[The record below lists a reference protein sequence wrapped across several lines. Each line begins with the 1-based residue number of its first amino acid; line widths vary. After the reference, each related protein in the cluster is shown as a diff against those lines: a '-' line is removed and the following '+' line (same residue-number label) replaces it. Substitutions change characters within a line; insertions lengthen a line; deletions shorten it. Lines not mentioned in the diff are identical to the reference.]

1 MCAPPGGR
9 LSPTPGKRLR
19 PGSAYPSGMKTSIR
33 RSAWVLGIAA
43 VVAASLLTACGG
55 DATATESGE
64 GWNPAEVRAEAVRV
78 YESFAG
84 TQDQQ
89 NAGLVVRAH
98 ALNGAMDGCLDERGY
113 PQWDWSLARTYA
125 SPYDPLRPTEWFAE
139 LGDKVYS
146 ENEMA
151 MRGYVAAEAEMNADV
166 SRDPRYEQAID
177 ECLAETPQPSDSD
190 AHSVS
195 APAQT
200 PALVEAWRTTMHHAR
215 DDIGGDIGV
224 YYQCMEDAS
233 IPVLDN
239 DGLPYGGEESSA
251 KMASEAA
258 KAGPV
263 PTSAQDPATY
273 SDKWKHFLAEEEQII
288 DADVG
293 CRKDVYDEGITR
305 LGPVIAQFETDHAD
319 EIAKA
324 GQGWEQITERAAELG
339 YHGQSGPL
347 GK

>member
-1 MCAPPGGR
+1 M
-9 LSPTPGKRLR
+9 TV
-19 PGSAYPSGMKTSIR
+19 GSHMSRSIPL
-33 RSAWVLGIAA
+33 LGIAA

-55 DATATESGE
+55 DATATESAE
-64 GWNPAEVRAEAVRV
+64 GWSPAEVRAEAARV

-98 ALNGAMDGCLDERGY
+98 ALNGPMDACLDERGY

-166 SRDPRYEQAID
+166 SRDPRYQKAID
-177 ECLAETPQPSDSD
+177 ECVAETPQPSDSEAD
-190 AHSVS
+190 S
-195 APAQT
+195 ASKPAQT

-215 DDIGGDIGV
+215 DDIGGDIAV
-224 YYQCMEDAS
+224 YYQCMEDAA
-233 IPVLDN
+233 IPVLD
-239 DGLPYGGEESSA
+239 DEGLPYGGEESSA
-251 KMASEAA
+251 KMAVEAA
-258 KAGPV
+258 KAGPA
-263 PTSAQDPATY
+263 PTSEQNPDTY
-273 SDKWKHFLAEEEQII
+273 SQKWKSFLAEEQQVIV
-288 DADVG
+288 ADVG

-324 GQGWEQITERAAELG
+324 GQGWARITKRAAELG
-339 YHGQSGPL
+339 YDGQPGPL